1 MLNLYMSRCEV
12 EAFFQ
17 LPIAGINDNG
27 SGKVCL
33 GDKCTVQPIH
43 THRFDIAS
51 DKVSE
56 VDALVD
62 PVICQSLWVI
72 QALAKRKIKEGKN
85 SNEIVK

>member
-1 MLNLYMSRCEV
+1 MSNLYMSRCEV
-12 EAFFQ
+12 GAFFQ

-27 SGKVCL
+27 SGMVCL

-43 THRFDIAS
+43 THGFDIAP
-51 DKVSE
+51 DIVSE
-56 VDALVD
+56 EDALVD